1 MIFETNMGIAIK
13 TLEGNYILKNFSAFN
28 LNKINENSTSLNVSF
43 LNNKILSLKIKC
55 IFCENT
61 HYYKYSIGELIR
73 KDMIIGGCDMLGLP
87 ILYIGNCKIIE
98 NEILKH
104 NKVNTRIYAMI

>member
-13 TLEGNYILKNFSAFN
+13 TLEGNYILKKFSLFN
-28 LNKINENSTSLNVSF
+28 LNKIKENSTFLDMSF

-55 IFCENT
+55 VFCENI
-61 HYYKYSIGELIR
+61 HHYKYSIDEFIR
-73 KDMIIGGCDMLGLP
+73 KDMIIGGCDALGLP
-87 ILYIGNCKIIE
+87 ILYIGNCKVVEKEII
-98 NEILKH
+98 KY